1 MRIKR
6 FLLRIYFREI
16 YFSKIY
22 FTCMYASKKYK
33 INLYNVKENDR
44 EEKLIA
50 VILQL
55 FIVSEHR

>member
-1 MRIKR
+1 
-6 FLLRIYFREI
+6 
-16 YFSKIY
+16 
-22 FTCMYASKKYK
+22 MYANKKYK
-33 INLYNVKENDR
+33 TNLYNVKENDR